1 MDRCAAVLNVRGWDF
16 IPNPWLGMS
25 WSEASCRAVR
35 LQGLVSRRGTSLSV
49 WKKKRSALDRSL
61 IGLLEI
67 SQFYLV
73 AALFNVSLIV
83 NTYDLFA
90 HFTFSFNLEG
100 DRSLSHPADH
110 AFYFNSFLGN
120 RLCLRLGRVLFSG
133 FFFLYLVLFR
143 WRRLLSDCRC
153 SRFGL
158 FFN

>member
-1 MDRCAAVLNVRGWDF
+1 AASRTRSNLRRPIRSLPLLVVTSDFLDFGFTDDFYPQRRCISLRLVID
-16 IPNPWLGMS
+16 LG
-25 WSEASCRAVR
+25 
-35 LQGLVSRRGTSLSV
+35 
-49 WKKKRSALDRSL
+49 L

-120 RLCLRLGRVLFSG
+120 RLCLRLGRVLFPG

-143 WRRLLSDCRC
+143 WRRLLSDYRC